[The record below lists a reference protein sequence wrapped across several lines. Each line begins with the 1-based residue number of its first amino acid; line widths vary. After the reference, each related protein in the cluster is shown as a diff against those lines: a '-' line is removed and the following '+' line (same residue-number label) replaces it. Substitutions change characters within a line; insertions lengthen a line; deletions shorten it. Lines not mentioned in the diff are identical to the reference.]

1 MNRVYLIGN
10 VGKTPEQVGKVVKT
24 SLATTEYQK
33 KDGESERYTE
43 WHNLVFFG
51 IQGET
56 ALKYVKKGS
65 KIGVEG
71 KIKTDEHK
79 GKKYT
84 QIVVFSLELLD
95 GKTEQKPSLDDDD
108 IPF

>member
-10 VGKTPEQVGKVVKT
+10 VGREPEQKGKVVKT
-24 SLATTEYQK
+24 SLGTTEYQK
-33 KDGESERYTE
+33 KDGKNEKYTE

-51 IQGET
+51 TQAET
-56 ALKYVKKGS
+56 ALKYIKKGS

-71 KIKTDEHK
+71 KIKTDEYQ

-84 QIVVFSLELLD
+84 QIIVSSLELLD
-95 GKTEQKPSLDDDD
+95 GKTEQKPSFDEDD